1 MLKKD
6 FNRVIKSMKNILQR
20 FKVEDYPLY
29 RIFEYIDKNGGFIG
43 IARKGFA
50 YKAPDGSIYFS
61 IDKFID
67 YGKLSHGQTGIK
79 SWCQSGDDMKKKT
92 VDFALWKLGMKKR
105 RDILGTPLGKGR
117 PGWHIEC
124 SAMSGDA

>member
-1 MLKKD
+1 M
-6 FNRVIKSMKNILQR
+6 
-20 FKVEDYPLY
+20 Y
-29 RIFEYIDKNGGFIG
+29 RIFEYIDKNGGFIR

-79 SWCQSGDDMKKKT
+79 SWCQSGDDNEKENGRFRALETWDEKT
-92 VDFALWKLGMKKR
+92 ER
-105 RDILGTPLGKGR
+105 YIGTPLGKGR